1 MRTIA
6 RYGIRSVPGD
16 EKEIVAAFRRGEAVE
31 GPAIVEFEG
40 RFGEYHRMEH
50 AVSASF
56 GRMACYYIL
65 RALELPAGSEIIFP
79 ALTFWVIPEIARR
92 AGLRPVFVDVDPTTF
107 NIEPAN
113 IEAAIT
119 EKTRAIV
126 PTHLYGQPCEMT
138 EIMRIAE
145 SHDLIVIEDCA
156 QAVGAR
162 YRGRTVGTFGNASFF
177 SFQSLKGIN
186 TYGGGMAMTDDAS
199 LAANIRKQAEAEQPQ
214 STGDLVKRF
223 ATGLTVRALV
233 SPKGFTFWGVP
244 IQAAASLFGNY
255 DFSKYL
261 WERIRPLDPFP
272 RKYHQRYSNVQA
284 IVGLRGLAYLDEL
297 NSRSLQHALR
307 YSQGLADCGAI
318 QTPRVLSGAEHVYYQ
333 YCIYLSDPR
342 SASRRAIR
350 RGVDFETTHVDVC
363 SSLPLFEEFAA
374 ECVGARTTEQA
385 LQLPVYS
392 RLRIADVERVV
403 RVVREVTKNLAPLGD
418 ESYIRSTNGRE
429 VAQVTSAKRG
439 PGRNCVE
446 PAESHG

>member
-1 MRTIA
+1 
-6 RYGIRSVPGD
+6 
-16 EKEIVAAFRRGEAVE
+16 
-31 GPAIVEFEG
+31 
-40 RFGEYHRMEH
+40 MEH

-56 GRMACYYIL
+56 GRMAFYYIL
-65 RALELPAGSEIIFP
+65 RALELPPGSEIIFP

-92 AGLRPVFVDVDPTTF
+92 AGLKPVFVDVDPTTF

-156 QAVGAR
+156 QAAGAR

-186 TYGGGMAMTDDAS
+186 TYGGGMAMTNDAS
-199 LAANIRKQAEAEQPQ
+199 LAAGIREQAEAEQPQ

-272 RKYHQRYSNVQA
+272 RKYHKRYSNVQA
-284 IVGLRGLAYLDEL
+284 IVGLRGLAHLDEL
-297 NSRSLQHALR
+297 NSRSLRHALR
-307 YSQGLADCGAI
+307 YSQGLADCRAI

-333 YCIYLSDPR
+333 YCVYLSDPR
-342 SASRRAIR
+342 SASQRAIR
-350 RGVDFETTHVDVC
+350 QGVDFETTHVDVC

-374 ECVGARTTEQA
+374 DCVGARTTEQA

-392 RLRIADVERVV
+392 RLRIADVERVL
-403 RVVREVTKNLAPLGD
+403 RVVREVTKNLAPLSD

-429 VAQVTSAKRG
+429 VAQGTGAKRG

-446 PAESHG
+446 PAESHS